1 MQPSGIAMIAGDTAD
16 ISRRT
21 FHRISNMG
29 AENIVFIEVQSGD
42 YFGEDD
48 LECIEDDYGRV

>member
-1 MQPSGIAMIAGDTAD
+1 MIAGDTAD